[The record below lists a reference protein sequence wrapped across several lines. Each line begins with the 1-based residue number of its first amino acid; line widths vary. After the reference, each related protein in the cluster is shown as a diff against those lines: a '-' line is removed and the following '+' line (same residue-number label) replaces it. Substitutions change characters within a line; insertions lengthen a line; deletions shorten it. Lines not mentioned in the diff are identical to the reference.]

1 MDNKIKKC
9 SYLIEDTIYY
19 LEQDSIYYCNSLL
32 IKELIH
38 INNNFNKF
46 CNDDLNTILD
56 IYLHI
61 FNTPNKKI
69 INNNKNFRDNKSK
82 SNIKKYNIIYDDE
95 YINKD
100 INIIKNVYFGN
111 YIISKYSSICTP
123 LYINTLKYCIKVI
136 MNNNYKYYNNIN
148 KLHILIKLDS
158 TVNFDLDYN
167 LLFID
172 NNTIEPITPYIS
184 NDSINI
190 TLKSIYNIYN
200 KLNSIYQIY
209 NLDVKKLQKI
219 DKIYKESKKNKYN
232 KNNTNK
238 NNTNK
243 NNTNK
248 NNTNK
253 NNTNKNNTNK
263 NNTYKKPQ
271 NTNNSTKNK
280 NNNII
285 YNLDSNSDSD
295 NDSDSNDINI
305 DSKDDIDLIN
315 KTIQENI
322 DDSIRNDTNLE
333 INKNNLNNNLND
345 NEDIFMNQIIDNI
358 NEDNYI
364 NNSDDDDNSNNDNN
378 NDDDGFQVISN
389 KKNIK
394 NENYIE
400 DDSLFVIDS
409 ESDEDEDEY
418 NN

>member
-238 NNTNK
+238 NNT
-243 NNTNK
+243 
-248 NNTNK
+248 
-253 NNTNKNNTNK
+253 
-263 NNTYKKPQ
+263 YKKPQ

>member
-9 SYLIEDTIYY
+9 NYLIEDTIYY
-19 LEQDSIYYCNSLL
+19 LDQDSIYYCNSLL
-32 IKELIH
+32 VKELIH

-46 CNDDLNTILD
+46 CNADLNTILD

-61 FNTPNKKI
+61 FNTPKK
-69 INNNKNFRDNKSK
+69 INNNNSRDNISK

-95 YINKD
+95 FINKD

-232 KNNTNK
+232 KY
-238 NNTNK
+238 
-243 NNTNK
+243 
-248 NNTNK
+248 
-253 NNTNKNNTNK
+253 NKNNTNK
-263 NNTYKKPQ
+263 NNTYKKSQ
-271 NTNNSTKNK
+271 NTNNSTKN
-280 NNNII
+280 NNTNII
-285 YNLDSNSDSD
+285 YNLDGNSDSD
-295 NDSDSNDINI
+295 NDSDGDDINI

-315 KTIQENI
+315 KSIQENI
-322 DDSIRNDTNLE
+322 DNSIKNDTNLE
-333 INKNNLNNNLND
+333 NNENNLNNNIND

-364 NNSDDDDNSNNDNN
+364 NNSDDDDNSNNNDYDNNSN
-378 NDDDGFQVISN
+378 NDDNDDFQVISN

>member
-1 MDNKIKKC
+1 MDSKIKKC
-9 SYLIEDTIYY
+9 NYLIEDTIYY

-38 INNNFNKF
+38 INSKFNKF
-46 CNDDLNTILD
+46 CNADLNTILD

-61 FNTPNKKI
+61 FNTPKK
-69 INNNKNFRDNKSK
+69 INNNNSRDNISK
-82 SNIKKYNIIYDDE
+82 SNIKKYNIIYDDK

-100 INIIKNVYFGN
+100 VNIIKNIYFGN

-123 LYINTLKYCIKVI
+123 LYLNTLKYCIKVI

-172 NNTIEPITPYIS
+172 NNTIEPIIPYIS

-232 KNNTNK
+232 KNNTY
-238 NNTNK
+238 
-243 NNTNK
+243 
-248 NNTNK
+248 
-253 NNTNKNNTNK
+253 K
-263 NNTYKKPQ
+263 NNTYKNNTYEKSQ
-271 NTNNSTKNK
+271 NANNSTKNN

-285 YNLDSNSDSD
+285 YNLDSDSDSD
-295 NDSDSNDINI
+295 SDDIDI

-322 DDSIRNDTNLE
+322 DDSIKNDTNLE
-333 INKNNLNNNLND
+333 NNENNLNNNIND

-364 NNSDDDDNSNNDNN
+364 NNSGDDDNCNNDNN
-378 NDDDGFQVISN
+378 NNDFQVISN